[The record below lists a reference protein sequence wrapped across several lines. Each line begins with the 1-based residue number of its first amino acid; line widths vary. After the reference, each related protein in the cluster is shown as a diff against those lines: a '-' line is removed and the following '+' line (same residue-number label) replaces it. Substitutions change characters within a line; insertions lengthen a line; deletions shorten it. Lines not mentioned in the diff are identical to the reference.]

1 MTKAQEV
8 YERVEAMIASGTSK
22 ADAFKA
28 LAKEFGQPVNS
39 VRGSYYS
46 HHKKVNGGSTR
57 PRRRE
62 TTPAD
67 AVEDA
72 KAVLLRSIEKID
84 AEIAAAKERAE
95 EATAEYEAMKASAAE
110 RREAIE
116 AKIAALDA

>member
-28 LAKEFGQPVNS
+28 LAKEFDQPVNS
-39 VRGSYYS
+39 VRGAYYQ
-46 HHKKVNGGSTR
+46 HHKTANGGRSRTR
-57 PRRRE
+57 KRE

-72 KAVLLRSIEKID
+72 KAVLVRSVEKID
-84 AEIAAAKERAE
+84 VEIAAAKERAD
-95 EATAEYEAMKASAAE
+95 EAKSEYEEMKASAAE
-110 RREAIE
+110 RRKAIE

>member
-8 YERVEAMIASGTSK
+8 YEKVEALIASGTAK
-22 ADAFKA
+22 ADAFKE
-28 LAKEFGQPVNS
+28 LAAEFSQPVNS
-39 VRGSYYS
+39 VRGSYYA
-46 HHKKVNGGSTR
+46 HHKKVHGGSTR

-72 KAVLLRSIEKID
+72 KAVLLRSIERID
-84 AEIAAAKERAE
+84 SEITAAEDRTREAQAE
-95 EATAEYEAMKASAAE
+95 LEAMQASATE

>member
-1 MTKAQEV
+1 VTKAEQV
-8 YERVEAMIASGTSK
+8 YDRIEAMVASGESK

-39 VRGSYYS
+39 VRGSYYA
-46 HHKKVNGGSTR
+46 HHKKVHGGSTR

-72 KAVLLRSIEKID
+72 KAALTRSIERID
-84 AEIAAAKERAE
+84 AEIEAAENRAS
-95 EATAEYEAMKASAAE
+95 EAQAELSAMKDSAGE
-110 RREAIE
+110 RRKAIE
-116 AKIAALDA
+116 AKLAALDA

>member
-1 MTKAQEV
+1 MTKAEQV
-8 YERVEAMIASGTSK
+8 YDRIEAMVASGESK

-39 VRGSYYS
+39 VRGSYYA
-46 HHKKVNGGSTR
+46 HHKKVHGGSTR

-72 KAVLLRSIEKID
+72 KAALTRSIERID
-84 AEIAAAKERAE
+84 AEIEAAENRAS
-95 EATAEYEAMKASAAE
+95 EAQAELSAMKDSAGE
-110 RREAIE
+110 RRKAIE
-116 AKIAALDA
+116 AKLAALDA